1 MTTPAELVGRQ
12 AEHERLREALD
23 AARAGSGSLT
33 LLAGEAGVGKTR
45 LAEDIAC
52 ASGEAALWGR
62 TTQGGSAPY
71 GPIVA
76 VLRSYLREHADGL
89 AALGPLKAH
98 LALILPEVG
107 EPAPASD
114 RATLFE
120 AVHAAFARVAEDR
133 TLIVLD
139 DLQWSDEAT
148 LDLLSALAEPLGR
161 LPLLV
166 VAAYRSDGLP
176 RDHMLRRLRHDLRR
190 SGRLSE
196 VVLHPLDED
205 QTGELLAR
213 VLGGRAAPSLIRAVH
228 DRTQGLPFY
237 VEELARALRMTG

>member
-12 AEHERLREALD
+12 AEHERLSEALD
-23 AARAGSGSLT
+23 AARAGNGSLT

-45 LAEDIAC
+45 LAEDVAR
-52 ASGEAALWGR
+52 ASGEDALWGR

-76 VLRSYLREHADGL
+76 VLRSYLRERPGGL
-89 AALGPLKAH
+89 AALGPLRDH
-98 LALILPEVG
+98 LAVILPELG
-107 EPAPASD
+107 EPAAESD
-114 RATLFE
+114 SATLFE
-120 AVHAAFARVAEDR
+120 AVHAGFARVAEDH

-139 DLQWSDEAT
+139 DLQRSDEAT

-166 VAAYRSDGLP
+166 VGAYRSDGLP
-176 RDHMLRRLRHDLRR
+176 RDHMLRRLRHELRR
-190 SGRLSE
+190 SGRLAE
-196 VVLHPLDED
+196 IALDPLDEN
-205 QTGELLAR
+205 QTGELLSH
-213 VLGGRAAPSLIRAVH
+213 VLAGPAAPSLVRAVH

-237 VEELARALRMTG
+237 VEE